1 MRLWTE
7 TIGYTS
13 QFIDNYDDDD
23 GVGTSNELIRHS

>member
-1 MRLWTE
+1 MRLWTK

-13 QFIDNYDDDD
+13 QFIDNYDDD